1 MKKLF
6 GWMFGMRQSPA
17 PVFPE
22 RRSLVLDRLNPPKSE
37 LPPGVTIAP
46 ISIPERNSEIVLGYM
61 RLILE
66 HAEKL
71 GLDASLRNS
80 GGTKFVIGYIA
91 GVVDAVCQ
99 QGAVSDEP
107 TRIGMLEVAYEV
119 VFLEGNRSTALDNF
133 LKLQSSDEM
142 IKLGV
147 FSGGQDA
154 FDLFDNEV
162 TTFLHLY
169 RYLAKEGDSSSSL
182 QTAQK
187 QR

>member
-6 GWMFGMRQSPA
+6 GWMFGMRQPPA

-22 RRSLVLDRLNPPKSE
+22 RRSLVLDRLNQLKPE
-37 LPPGVTIAP
+37 LPPGVTIEP
-46 ISIPERNSEIVLGYM
+46 ISIPERNLEIVLRYM

-71 GLDASLRNS
+71 GLYASLRNS

-91 GVVDAVCQ
+91 GVVDAICQ
-99 QGAVSDEP
+99 QGEVSDEP
-107 TRIGMLEVAYEV
+107 TRIGMLEVAYEL

-147 FSGGQDA
+147 LSGGQDA
-154 FDLFDNEV
+154 FDLFDNGV

-169 RYLAKEGDSSSSL
+169 RYLAKEGESSSSL
-182 QTAQK
+182 QAAQK